1 MANFELDPKI
11 ATDSLQVCRLKG
23 FELRLVNDARWPWLL
38 VVPIRAGIEE
48 WHDLTEAEADA
59 LSDLIR
65 CLSINLK
72 ALTAAEKINV
82 AALGNIVRQFH
93 LHIVAR
99 KTEDANWPGPVW
111 GFGEPLPYSN
121 EASDAL
127 IRVIHEGMELE

>member
-11 ATDSLQVCRLKG
+11 AADSLLVCRLKP

-38 VVPIRAGIEE
+38 VVPIRAGVEE
-48 WHDLTEAEADA
+48 WHDLTEPEADA

-65 CLSINLK
+65 RLSINLK

-99 KTEDANWPGPVW
+99 RTEDANWPGPVW
-111 GFGEPLPYSN
+111 GFGKPLPYSN
-121 EASDAL
+121 EASEAL
-127 IRVIHEGMELE
+127 IRAILEGMELG

>member
-1 MANFELDPKI
+1 MGNFELDPKI
-11 ATDSLQVCRLKG
+11 AADSLPVCRLKG
-23 FELRLVNDARWPWLL
+23 FEVRLVNDARWPWLL
-38 VVPIRAGIEE
+38 VVPRRASIEE

-59 LSDLIR
+59 LSDLTR
-65 CLSINLK
+65 RLSINLK

-121 EASDAL
+121 EASEAL
-127 IRVIHEGMELE
+127 IRAILEGLELE